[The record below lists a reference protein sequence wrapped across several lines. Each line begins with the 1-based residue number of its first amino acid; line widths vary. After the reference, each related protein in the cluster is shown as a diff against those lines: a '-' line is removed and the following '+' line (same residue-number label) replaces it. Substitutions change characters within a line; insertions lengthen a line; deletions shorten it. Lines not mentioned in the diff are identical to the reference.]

1 MSYVRNITSGRGIV
15 CSGGG
20 SSVPYINMS
29 NPSAG
34 MVRYNGN
41 NLEVYDGSSWLTM
54 TSSYYDI
61 SLDADTIELLEW
73 ARSKRDEELRLKQL
87 AAKYPAMQDAI
98 DALNQAKEKVQVVA
112 ALVNNT

>member
-1 MSYVRNITSGRGIV
+1 MSYVRNITPGRGIV

-20 SSVPYINMS
+20 ASSPYINMS

-61 SLDADTIELLEW
+61 SLDVDTIELLEW

-87 AAKYPAMQDAI
+87 AEKHPAMQDAI
-98 DALNQAKEKVQVVA
+98 DALNQAKEKVQIVA

>member
-1 MSYVRNITSGRGIV
+1 MSYVGNITPGRGIV

-20 SSVPYINMS
+20 SFGPYINMS

-54 TSSYYDI
+54 TSNRCDI
-61 SLDADTIELLEW
+61 SLDADTIALLEW
-73 ARSKRDEELRLKQL
+73 ARSKRDEELQLKQL
-87 AAKYPAMQDAI
+87 AEKHPVMQDAI
-98 DALNQAKEKVQVVA
+98 SALNQAKEKVQVIA
-112 ALVNNT
+112 ALVSNT